1 MIKSS
6 KFPIFIAV
14 FIFNSTSYGE
24 IEFNRDIRPILS
36 GKCFECHGPDSN
48 HRKAGLRLDTRDG
61 AIADNDGIK
70 AIDPDKLSESEMLY
84 RIQSEDPEDIMPPP
98 ESKKVLSEKE
108 KALISEW
115 INAGDFM
122 NWYPLRVISGKES
135 KVKDNLLFEL
145 DYQNLSDQV
154 SDILIPSE
162 NIVEMK
168 DGKKKIKNKVFF
180 PGYVLVQMTDSKEA
194 RHIIENMDGVISF
207 VGPNGDPQALKED
220 EITRIL
226 GEVHG
231 REGKEIVVA
240 PYKVGDSVK
249 VIDGPFA
256 DFNGYVNEVNEEKQK
271 VKVSVSIFGRS
282 TPVELDF
289 LQVEIEK

>member
-1 MIKSS
+1 
-6 KFPIFIAV
+6 
-14 FIFNSTSYGE
+14 
-24 IEFNRDIRPILS
+24 
-36 GKCFECHGPDSN
+36 
-48 HRKAGLRLDTRDG
+48 
-61 AIADNDGIK
+61 
-70 AIDPDKLSESEMLY
+70 
-84 RIQSEDPEDIMPPP
+84 
-98 ESKKVLSEKE
+98 
-108 KALISEW
+108 
-115 INAGDFM
+115 M

-282 TPVELDF
+282 TPVELDY
-289 LQVEIEK
+289 LQVALEN

>member
-1 MIKSS
+1 MDW
-6 KFPIFIAV
+6 F
-14 FIFNSTSYGE
+14 T
-24 IEFNRDIRPILS
+24 
-36 GKCFECHGPDSN
+36 
-48 HRKAGLRLDTRDG
+48 
-61 AIADNDGIK
+61 
-70 AIDPDKLSESEMLY
+70 
-84 RIQSEDPEDIMPPP
+84 
-98 ESKKVLSEKE
+98 
-108 KALISEW
+108 
-115 INAGDFM
+115 
-122 NWYPLRVISGKES
+122 LRVISGKEKKIKETILYDIS
-135 KVKDNLLFEL
+135 TAGMEEKI
-145 DYQNLSDQV
+145 
-154 SDILIPSE
+154 SDILVPSE

-207 VGPNGDPQALKED
+207 VGPNGAPQALKED

-231 REGKEIVVA
+231 REGKEVVVA